1 MTGNM
6 AGDIKVARRENGVRS
21 VVLAVLITV
30 TPFFVSG
37 APVVVES
44 RDSQSVASDTVTYQ
58 PPIIEDNDNSAMED
72 QYQLQLLQQEVMTLR
87 GLIEELRYE
96 LDRTKKTQDD
106 RYLELDARMQQVLKA
121 SVTPEPPPVDLVN
134 NKPLENLEDQELDEK
149 TLYDT
154 ALQLIRNRQ
163 YDLAI
168 TQLESVIAS
177 FPEGDYAANSYYWLG
192 EVYAA
197 KPSPDYE
204 RARQA
209 LAQVITF
216 FPNHRKVPDAA
227 FKLGKVYHLLG
238 DCARATEIL
247 GQVVA
252 QHDGKSVA
260 KLADTYLRESVDCDS

>member
-21 VVLAVLITV
+21 VVLAVLITG

-121 SVTPEPPPVDLVN
+121 SVRPEPPPVDLVN
-134 NKPLENLEDQELDEK
+134 NKPRENLEDQELDEK
-149 TLYDT
+149 TLYDM

-260 KLADTYLRESVDCDS
+260 RLADTYLRESVDCDS